1 MSIDEAMAVITSQT
15 RLQALHVETV
25 TAVEPGDEFRGRP
38 LPLYR
43 VISEDLDGNP
53 LQRLRQSI
61 FRRDYRLFDLCAGES
76 GI

>member
-1 MSIDEAMAVITSQT
+1 VITSQT
-15 RLQALHVETV
+15 RLQALRVETV

-43 VISEDLDGNP
+43 VISEDLDGTP
-53 LQRLRQSI
+53 LTFTSTHFQARLP
-61 FRRDYRLFDLCAGES
+61 LFDLCAGES